1 MQASTGNIDNPDD
14 PRAWKPGFWKRL
26 NRLLNRARKK
36 LLRREKP
43 AAPLPPSTY
52 INPAFAHHMD
62 KARIKV
68 AFEIGIRDARD
79 AVAIRDFYG
88 VPQVYCMECNPEAV
102 NLCRKTLEG
111 EDDISLIEKAA
122 WRESGPLTFY
132 PVVKSYRDGNE
143 EWNIGAS
150 SCFPES
156 GDYVHREKFIQE
168 EITVEAVRLEEL
180 CRELSVP
187 IIDLICMDV
196 QGAALQVLQG
206 LGEKL
211 KDTSYIITE
220 LEVSPV
226 YEGQSLFPEVAE
238 YLRGHGFQEAARDMQ
253 FPEYGDFLFI
263 NEKTGKA
270 A

>member
-1 MQASTGNIDNPDD
+1 METNTQNVNQ
-14 PRAWKPGFWKRL
+14 RPGFWKRL
-26 NRLLNRARKK
+26 NRALNRARKK

-52 INPAFAHHMD
+52 INPAFARHMD

-68 AFEIGIRDARD
+68 AFEIGSRNARD
-79 AVAIRDFYG
+79 AVAIRNFYS
-88 VPQVYCMECNPEAV
+88 PTQVYCMECNPEALV
-102 NLCRKTLEG
+102 LCRETLAG
-111 EDDISLIEKAA
+111 EDNIALIEKAA
-122 WRESGPLTFY
+122 WRESGPITFY
-132 PVVKSYRDGNE
+132 PVIKSYRDGNE
-143 EWNIGAS
+143 ERNIGAS

-156 GDYVHREKFIQE
+156 GDYVHREQFIQE
-168 EITVEAVRLEEL
+168 EITVEAVRLDEL
-180 CRELSVP
+180 CRELSIP
-187 IIDLICMDV
+187 TIDLICIDV

-238 YLRGHGFQEAARDMQ
+238 YLRGHGFQEVARDMQ
-253 FPEYGDFLFI
+253 FPEYGDFLFV
-263 NEKTGKA
+263 NEKA
-270 A
+270 VNAV